1 MALVDM
7 AIMDSCN
14 LPEVLRAIQI
24 GLLCVQPYA
33 KDRPTMSD
41 VVAMLSSE
49 VELPEPRQ
57 PGFFTERQPH
67 DSEGSAD
74 KCNFSSGNNLT
85 TTFLAPR

>member
-1 MALVDM
+1 M
-7 AIMDSCN
+7 AIVDSCN

-33 KDRPTMSD
+33 KDRPTMSE

-49 VELPEPRQ
+49 VELPEPQQ
-57 PGFFTERQPH
+57 PGFFTKRKPH

-74 KCNFSSGNNLT
+74 KNSSSSGNNLT
-85 TTFLAPR
+85 VTFLAPR